1 MIMDKFYYR
10 PLEPYLRLG
19 ESEIEGHG
27 IFAAE
32 PIKSMTNL
40 GPTHIKMPL
49 YQGYV
54 RTPLGG
60 FLNHSEDANCEL
72 NDIYDWDDYRVYHL
86 FAKRDI
92 EEGEE
97 LTLNYDV

>member
-1 MIMDKFYYR
+1 MILDKFYYR
-10 PLEPYLRLG
+10 PLPDHLTLG

-27 IFAAE
+27 VFAAE
-32 PIKSMTNL
+32 SIEQGADL

-49 YQGYV
+49 YKGFV

-60 FLNHSEDANCEL
+60 FLNHSEDANCMLE
-72 NDIYDWDDYRVYHL
+72 NVYEWDDYLVFHL
-86 FAKRDI
+86 FPVRDI

-97 LTLNYDV
+97 LTLNYEI